1 MRRFTPPAHALARTT
16 AVQPRRVVGL
26 GASSRFRIATLLL
39 VYGLWP
45 AGVVHAQDLLPG
57 AYVPAPVDFNVITA
71 TSSVSF
77 GDLSF
82 DPALPLDDGR
92 SRLGAVAVA
101 FTRTLPI
108 AGRFASIGAAMPLK
122 RGHVEGLVHGV
133 PQEATR
139 FGQADLSGRIAIN
152 LFGAPAMTLME
163 FASYRQSTV
172 LGVSLVVRAPTGQYD
187 SLRFVNVG
195 ANRWSFAPEVGLSR
209 RRGRWTLEGNLGATF
224 YTDNDDYVGGTRSQA
239 PIIGVQGH
247 LVYTWR
253 PGLWLAGDGNFWRGG
268 RITANGIASPV
279 EQKNSRAGIT
289 LAVPKRSHQ
298 FRVAYS
304 LGAYTT
310 IGGDFQSI
318 GFSYSYAWRARQ

>member
-1 MRRFTPPAHALARTT
+1 MLRFRPRSHALTRPT
-16 AVQPRRVVGL
+16 AVQPRRLVGPR
-26 GASSRFRIATLLL
+26 AFTPFQIATLVL
-39 VYGLWP
+39 VYGFWP
-45 AGVVHAQDLLPG
+45 AAMGYAQDLLPG
-57 AYVPAPVDFNVITA
+57 AYVPAPVGFNVITA
-71 TSSVSF
+71 TSSVSI

-82 DPALPLDDGR
+82 DPALPVDDGR
-92 SRLGAVAVA
+92 ARLGAVAVA
-101 FTRTLPI
+101 FSHTLPI
-108 AGRFASIGAAMPLK
+108 AGRFASIGAAMPFM
-122 RGHVEGLVHGV
+122 RGHVEGLVRGV

-139 FGQADLSGRIAIN
+139 LGQADLSGRIAIN
-152 LFGAPAMTLME
+152 LFGAPAMTLKE

-187 SLRFVNVG
+187 SLRFINVG

-253 PGLWLAGDGNFWRGG
+253 PGLWLAGDANFWRGG
-268 RITANGIASPV
+268 RITANGIESPV

-310 IGGDFQSI
+310 IGGDFHSI